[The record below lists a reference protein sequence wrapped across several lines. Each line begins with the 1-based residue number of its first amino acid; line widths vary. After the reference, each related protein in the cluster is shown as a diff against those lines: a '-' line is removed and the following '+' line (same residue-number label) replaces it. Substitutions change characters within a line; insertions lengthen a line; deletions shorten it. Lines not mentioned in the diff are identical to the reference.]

1 MPSKTREII
10 SKTLRTKGKCSIKD
24 LAEAAA
30 ISPVSVRHHMSIL
43 QADGL
48 VNVEESRQGVGRP
61 VHLYSLS
68 EKGAELFPSRYLRL
82 TNRLLVELKD
92 SLPEE
97 VVLELFSSIASSMA
111 DNHAEKFEGLSF
123 DERLDGLV
131 ILLAEEGFDA
141 EIERLE
147 DEVLI
152 RELSCPYYKI
162 GLSHPEICIIDQ
174 TFIAN
179 ALSVPVERVACLLD
193 GDDLCTFS
201 IQTADQKEVQHNHD

>member
-1 MPSKTREII
+1 MTSKTREII
-10 SKTLRTKGKCSIKD
+10 SKTLRTQGKCTIKD

-48 VNVEESRQGVGRP
+48 VSVEESRQGVGRP

-68 EKGAELFPSRYLRL
+68 EKGAELFPGRYLRL

-97 VVLELFSSIASSMA
+97 KVLELFSSIATSMA
-111 DNHAEKFEGLSF
+111 DSHAEKFEGLPF
-123 DERLDGLV
+123 DERLEGLLV
-131 ILLAEEGFDA
+131 LLAEEGFEA
-141 EIERLE
+141 EIEQLE
-147 DEVLI
+147 DEILI
-152 RELSCPYYKI
+152 RELSCPYFKI
-162 GLSHPEICIIDQ
+162 GIAHPEICVIDQ

>member
-1 MPSKTREII
+1 MTSKTREII
-10 SKTLRTKGKCSIKD
+10 SKTLRTQGKCTIKD

-48 VNVEESRQGVGRP
+48 VSVEESRQGVGRP

-68 EKGAELFPSRYLRL
+68 EKGAELFPGRYLRL

-97 VVLELFSSIASSMA
+97 KVLELFSSIATSMA
-111 DNHAEKFEGLSF
+111 DSHAEKFEGLP
-123 DERLDGLV
+123 
-131 ILLAEEGFDA
+131 
-141 EIERLE
+141 IEQLE
-147 DEVLI
+147 DEILI
-152 RELSCPYYKI
+152 RELSCPYFKI
-162 GLSHPEICIIDQ
+162 GIAHPEICVIDQ

-201 IQTADQKEVQHNHD
+201 IQTADQKEVRHNHD